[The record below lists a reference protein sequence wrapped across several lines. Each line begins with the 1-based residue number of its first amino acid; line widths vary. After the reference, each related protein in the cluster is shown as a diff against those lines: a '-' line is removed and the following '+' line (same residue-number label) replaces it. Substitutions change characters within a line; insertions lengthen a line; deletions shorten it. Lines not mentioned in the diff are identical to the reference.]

1 MRRSPSRPAD
11 PTSAWSG
18 LRTAADRQYKRA
30 LGSAMLP
37 EALAALYSRPPR
49 CPRAFQLRI
58 RVRHAVGCRYSLVLG
73 SATSSEAVGAL
84 YWGTPRYRR
93 SLQLRIGRRHSSKAL
108 LVAHAADKAARAVEQ
123 ALAPIDKLQ
132 AAVRE
137 ARHTRDA
144 VAQTWESSLAALKR
158 GARSGGDDGA
168 PQLYATLFSHSA
180 RSAAKSSKVTLPPV
194 SASAPPPPA
203 TAAPAA

>member
-73 SATSSEAVGAL
+73 
-84 YWGTPRYRR
+84 
-93 SLQLRIGRRHSSKAL
+93 
-108 LVAHAADKAARAVEQ
+108 
-123 ALAPIDKLQ
+123 
-132 AAVRE
+132 
-137 ARHTRDA
+137 
-144 VAQTWESSLAALKR
+144 
-158 GARSGGDDGA
+158 
-168 PQLYATLFSHSA
+168 YATLSE
-180 RSAAKSSKVTLPPV
+180 VI
-194 SASAPPPPA
+194 
-203 TAAPAA
+203 AAPYRPAPLFQGIARRAGGGQGGARRRAGTRAD